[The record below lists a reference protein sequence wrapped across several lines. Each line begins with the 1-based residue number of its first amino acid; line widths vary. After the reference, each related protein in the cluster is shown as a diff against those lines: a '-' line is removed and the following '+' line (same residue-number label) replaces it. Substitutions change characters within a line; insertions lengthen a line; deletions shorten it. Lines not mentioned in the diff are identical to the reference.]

1 MDDRQLIADLLS
13 ALEYHTEQTRPIQ
26 FSRVAIE
33 AAREYL
39 RKPAQQ
45 EPVALKWQ
53 QAPVKTQW
61 GDGMVVASIAIDKDH
76 TLSLYCERDQTL
88 KVEAMF
94 AQRTWV
100 GLTNEEMKKTW
111 YEMQNIMG
119 WYSFQEI
126 AQAIQSKLKEK
137 NT

>member
-100 GLTNEEMKKTW
+100 GLTDEEA
-111 YEMQNIMG
+111 
-119 WYSFQEI
+119 FQICVDCGCLSEDWLSLLD
-126 AQAIQSKLKEK
+126 AIEAKLRSR